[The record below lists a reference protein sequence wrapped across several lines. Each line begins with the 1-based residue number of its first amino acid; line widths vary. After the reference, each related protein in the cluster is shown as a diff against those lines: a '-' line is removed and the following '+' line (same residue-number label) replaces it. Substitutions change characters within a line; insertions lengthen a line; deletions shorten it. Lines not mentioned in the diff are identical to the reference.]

1 MCDGKEGGWER
12 GFTKGKA
19 CLMIAFN
26 EMTGLTDNGRAVDV
40 VYLDFSKTLD
50 AVYHNILIDKTG

>member
-1 MCDGKEGGWER
+1 
-12 GFTKGKA
+12 
-19 CLMIAFN
+19 MIAFN

-50 AVYHNILIDKTG
+50 AAYRNILIGKTGWTARQKDQLVVSQW